1 MVNSGEPVFLLRDD
15 VYVEPLIHKWY
26 AWPYLIPPV
35 TAAMNLTG
43 RNLRLMKSF
52 VANAPLHIRANRT
65 PALAGGDFVNCTEEQ
80 VDEVQALIKD
90 LELRH
95 HDYFEVRQAITTLNA
110 LLEQQSGLSMEAL
123 YEQVPEALRGYVELV
138 YDMQHHASFR
148 LIEGLL
154 YQGSLYKSEQQ
165 SISLGSL
172 SVVRERPFV
181 LSSPR
186 LPDAN
191 HLHIAVRFADPW
203 LDELFSLRTVPAP
216 RRVIDELFAR
226 VPCSEALRFDALF
239 TQVPPRRIHK
249 RVGAGLKVTYL
260 GHAGL
265 MLETP
270 NVSILVDPVIP
281 SRDGVHDQQIV
292 SFSELPE
299 SIDYVCVTHTHM
311 DHTCIETLLQLR
323 HRAGTVLVPKNG
335 GGDLVDPSLKLMLQH
350 LGFTVREFEDMEA
363 LMCADGRIMA
373 VPFLGEHADLR
384 IRSKTGWYF
393 ELQGR
398 KVLAA
403 ADTASLDHALSKR
416 IHAVTGDL
424 DILFIGMECVGA
436 PMSWLYGALFTKPV
450 PREINESR
458 RFNGSDCAS
467 AWKLIEAFNPS
478 QVGIYAL
485 GLEPWFRYFMGIA
498 YEEGSRQIIE
508 SDRLLQLC
516 AERQLP
522 AQRLTAKQVWTFL

>member
-1 MVNSGEPVFLLRDD
+1 MNSSDAVFFLREG
-15 VYVEPLIHKWY
+15 VYLEPLIHKWY

-52 VANAPLHIRANRT
+52 VANAPLHIRANST
-65 PALAGGDFVNCTEEQ
+65 PGLAGGDFVNCTEAQ
-80 VDEVQALIKD
+80 IDEVRALIED
-90 LELRH
+90 LESRH
-95 HDYFEVRQAITTLNA
+95 RDYFQIREAVTTLNA
-110 LLEQQSGLSMEAL
+110 LLEQQNGLSMESL

-154 YQGSLYKSEQQ
+154 YQGSLYKPEQQ

-172 SVVRERPFV
+172 SAVRERPFV

-186 LPDAN
+186 LPDTN
-191 HLHIAVRFADPW
+191 HLHVTACFADPW
-203 LDELFSLRTVPAP
+203 VDELARLRTVPAP
-216 RRVIDELFAR
+216 RREIEDLFAR
-226 VPCSEALRFDALF
+226 VPCSERLPFDAFF
-239 TQVPPRRIHK
+239 TQLPPRRIHE
-249 RVGAGLKVTYL
+249 RVHLGLKVTYL

-270 NVSILVDPVIP
+270 SLCVLVDPVIP
-281 SRDGVHDQQIV
+281 SRDGVHDDQIV
-292 SFSELPE
+292 SFSELP
-299 SIDYVCVTHTHM
+299 SAIDYVCVTHTHM

-323 HRAGTVLVPKNG
+323 HRVGTVLVPKNSG
-335 GGDLVDPSLKLMLQH
+335 GELADPSLKLMLRQ
-350 LGFTVREFEDMEA
+350 LGFRVREFEDMET
-363 LMCADGRIMA
+363 LECADGRIMA

-393 ELQGR
+393 ELQNR

-403 ADTASLDHALSKR
+403 ADTASLDQALSRR
-416 IHAVTGDL
+416 IHQSTGNL
-424 DILFIGMECVGA
+424 DMLFVGMECVGA

-458 RFNGSDCAS
+458 RFNGSDCKS

-478 QVGIYAL
+478 RVGIYAL
-485 GLEPWFRYFMGIA
+485 GMEPWFRYFMGIA
-498 YEEGSRQIIE
+498 YEEGARQIVE

-522 AQRLTAKQVWTFL
+522 AQRLTTRQVWNFA